1 MSARVRFMLTVLA
14 LACLPALAADAP
26 QKKDEDE
33 AQFVVMPVQDYARL
47 MYTLKSA
54 IEHIN
59 IQNAE
64 IARLRRELGQ
74 LKTKERI

>member
-47 MYTLKSA
+47 MYTLKTA
-54 IEHIN
+54 LEHMER
-59 IQNAE
+59 QNAE
-64 IARLRRELGQ
+64 LARQRREIDQ
-74 LKTKERI
+74 LKTKEGI